1 MVWGYLS
8 EFWNSITETVVSTLG
23 DSITYTVE
31 FFQSIGN
38 AVAGAIGS
46 LFDDL
51 IHHTY
56 DVFLVTYWL
65 FDQVTNAFAVA
76 FTPLYWVFSFSKG
89 FLASAT
95 ASLEELGIAVD
106 EFVIY
111 TEIVEDFFDAIPYFS
126 YLLAGGGA
134 LIGLFFVILIIKKA
148 SVM

>member
-1 MVWGYLS
+1 MIWGYLS
-8 EFWNSITETVVSTLG
+8 EFWNSITEVVVSTL
-23 DSITYTVE
+23 DNSITYTIE

-56 DVFLVTYWL
+56 DVFLVVYWI
-65 FDQVTNAFAVA
+65 FDQVVDAFAIA
-76 FTPLYWVFSFSKG
+76 FTPLYWVFGFTKG

-111 TEIVEDFFDAIPYFS
+111 TEVVENFFNAIPYFS
-126 YLLAGGGA
+126 YLLTGGGA

-148 SVM
+148 SIM